1 MLSMLFNPNVPLLC
15 IANTLRVMAEG
26 NGAVINQT
34 YNGLE
39 VAVSIRDY
47 VILADLK
54 ECFLSYGTED
64 GTTKLTPYTT
74 TNAVIDA
81 FGELLAKII

>member
-15 IANTLRVMAEG
+15 IANALRAMAEG
-26 NGAVINQT
+26 NGAVINHA

-39 VAVSIRDY
+39 VAVSIRGY
-47 VILADLK
+47 VILADLQ
-54 ECFLSYGTED
+54 ECFLSFSKND
-64 GTTKLTPYTT
+64 GATKLTPYTT